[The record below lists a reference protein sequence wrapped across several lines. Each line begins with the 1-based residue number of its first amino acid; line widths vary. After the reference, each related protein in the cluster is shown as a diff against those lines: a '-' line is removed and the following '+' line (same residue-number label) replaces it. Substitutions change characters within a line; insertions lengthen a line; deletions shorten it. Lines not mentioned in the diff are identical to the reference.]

1 MIIKPGMGNPYTE
14 ISSSNGS
21 IPGWRINHV
30 EGTLSPPGVKVAEPK
45 HGDHY
50 NLTRL
55 PTSVLA

>member
-1 MIIKPGMGNPYTE
+1 MGNPYTE